1 MTNVSTATRRIR
13 NRVGSSYL
21 TRGGD
26 NHDHRGLNKARRA
39 LSIALIEEQLQD
51 AAHEERENW
60 LEYCDRMD
68 RMESDYECPYYYS
81 EEDWDYNNSEID
93 LEIRDDFEIDFAN
106 FERELSEL

>member
-1 MTNVSTATRRIR
+1 MSVSTATRRVR

-39 LSIALIEEQLQD
+39 LSSALIEEQLQD

-60 LEYCDRMD
+60 LEYLEASD
-68 RMESDYECPYYYS
+68 RMESDYECPDFDDYS
-81 EEDWDYNNSEID
+81 VDQEYLKC
-93 LEIRDDFEIDFAN
+93 LEYCGGSVDTR
-106 FERELSEL
+106 L